1 MSTGVPDPVME
12 ARGWL
17 ARCLSMEVYWGGA
30 SHARLKRERVTGRM
44 CASCRVKARHAPAR
58 LVHSWAIALL
68 EDVGL
73 GRRCRRDGRL
83 HDLGGVGD
91 LGAAHELGVLPTG
104 WVHG

>member
-1 MSTGVPDPVME
+1 ME

-58 LVHSWAIALL
+58 LVHSLRLRAIGLL
-68 EDVGL
+68 EGVGL